1 MAVTQQQQ
9 PVCQSAAP
17 FSLKVAGDRRTPG
30 RFFLKNVAR
39 PGAWSSTIGGTGSA
53 WRRWKSIMP
62 GAACIR
68 GGHAGNCWS
77 VFCLSFRCFDTSRTV
92 GTQCN
97 VCTRLPV
104 VVLAWGWWI
113 GRIFPMGR
121 GHATCRRGSRTTAFH
136 PVAQFRSFTQTARE
150 WSGETP

>member
-1 MAVTQQQQ
+1 MVAIEIQRNRRRDRALLVTGETGG
-9 PVCQSAAP
+9 P
-17 FSLKVAGDRRTPG
+17 PG
-30 RFFLKNVAR
+30 G
-39 PGAWSSTIGGTGSA
+39 PD
-53 WRRWKSIMP
+53 
-62 GAACIR
+62 
-68 GGHAGNCWS
+68 
-77 VFCLSFRCFDTSRTV
+77 FRCFGTARIL
-92 GTQCN
+92 GTQCD

-121 GHATCRRGSRTTAFH
+121 GHATCRCGSRTTAFH